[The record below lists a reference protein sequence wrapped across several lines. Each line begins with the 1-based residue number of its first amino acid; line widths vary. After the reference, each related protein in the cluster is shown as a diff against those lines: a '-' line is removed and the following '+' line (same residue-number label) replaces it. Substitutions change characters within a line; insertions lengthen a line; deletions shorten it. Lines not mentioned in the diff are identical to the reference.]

1 MFKARCTV
9 RVAVFGLGYVG
20 CVSAA
25 CLARDGHVVMGVD
38 VSAPKVDAVA
48 AGRSPLI
55 EPGLNDLIGEMVR
68 AGRLRATS
76 DSRMAVHQSEVSLI
90 CVGTPGNGNGRLD
103 LQFVQNVCQQIGAAL
118 ATHEAYHVVVVRS
131 TVLPGTVEDIL
142 IPLLEGAS
150 GRVAGKDFGVCMN
163 PEFLREGTALQDYY
177 APSHVIIGELD
188 QASGDRVACLYR
200 ALDAQMRRTSIRTAE
215 LLKYV
220 NNAFHAVKVV
230 FANEVGAMCKA
241 HGIDGQELME
251 LFCEDRR
258 LNISPAYLKPGFAF
272 GGSCLPKDLRALLY
286 RAKERDLECPMLG
299 AALLSNQQQIER
311 GIRMV
316 ENTGC
321 KKIGILGLSFKA
333 STDDVRES
341 PVVGLVETLTG
352 RGYQVCIYDDT
363 VDPSRLIGANR
374 VFLERELPHIASLM
388 RPSIDDVTSE
398 AEVVVVT
405 NTSSA
410 FREVGCGMRE
420 NQILIDLAGTARNN
434 GHSSARYEGINW

>member
-1 MFKARCTV
+1 MK
-9 RVAVFGLGYVG
+9 VAVFGLGYVG

-25 CLARDGHVVMGVD
+25 CLARDGHSVIGVD
-38 VSAPKVDAVA
+38 VSAQKVDAVA
-48 AGRSPLI
+48 GGRSPLI
-55 EPGLNDLIGEMVR
+55 EPGLDELVREMVR

-76 DSRMAVHQSEVSLI
+76 DSRMAVHHSEVSLI
-90 CVGTPGNGNGRLD
+90 CVGTPGNGNGSLN
-103 LQFVQNVCQQIGAAL
+103 LHFIQNVCRQIGTAL
-118 ATHEAYHVVVVRS
+118 ATHDSYHVVVVRS
-131 TVLPGTVEDIL
+131 TVLPGTVQDVL
-142 IPLLEGAS
+142 LPLLERES

-200 ALDAQMRRTSIRTAE
+200 AVDAQVRRTSIRTAE
-215 LLKYV
+215 MLKYV

-230 FANEVGAMCKA
+230 FANEVGALCKA

-286 RAKERDLECPMLG
+286 RAKDRDVECPMLS
-299 AALLSNQQQIER
+299 AALRSNQHQIER

-316 ENTGC
+316 ESTGY

-333 STDDVRES
+333 GTDDVRES
-341 PVVGLVETLTG
+341 PVVAMVETLVG
-352 RGYQVCIYDDT
+352 RGYQVCIYDDM
-363 VDPSRLIGANR
+363 VDPKRLVGANR
-374 VFLERELPHIASLM
+374 LFLERELPHIASLM

-405 NTSSA
+405 NTSAA
-410 FREVGCGMRE
+410 FREIGRFIRE
-420 NQILIDLAGTARNN
+420 DQILIDLVGTARNH
-434 GHSSARYEGINW
+434 GHRPARYEGINW

>member
-1 MFKARCTV
+1 
-9 RVAVFGLGYVG
+9 VAVFGLGYVG

-25 CLARDGHVVMGVD
+25 CLARDGHTVIGVD
-38 VSAPKVDAVA
+38 VSAQKVDAVA
-48 AGRSPLI
+48 GGRSPLI
-55 EPGLNDLIGEMVR
+55 EPGLNELVCEMAR
-68 AGRLRATS
+68 AARLRATS

-90 CVGTPGNGNGRLD
+90 CVGTPSNGNGSLD
-103 LQFVQNVCQQIGAAL
+103 LRFVQNVCRQIGAAL
-118 ATHEAYHVVVVRS
+118 ATHDSYHVVVVRS
-131 TVLPGTVEDIL
+131 TVLPGTVQDVL
-142 IPLLEGAS
+142 IPLLERES

-177 APSHVIIGELD
+177 APGHVIIGELD
-188 QASGDRVACLYR
+188 QASGDRVSCLYR
-200 ALDAQMRRTSIRTAE
+200 AVDAQVRRTSLQTAE
-215 LLKYV
+215 MLKYV

-230 FANEVGAMCKA
+230 FANEVGALCKA
-241 HGIDGQELME
+241 HGIDGQELMA

-286 RAKERDLECPMLG
+286 RAKNRDVECPMLG
-299 AALLSNQQQIER
+299 AALRSNQHQIER

-316 ENTGC
+316 ESTGC

-341 PVVGLVETLTG
+341 PVVTLAETLVG

-363 VDPSRLIGANR
+363 VDPNRLVGANR
-374 VFLERELPHIASLM
+374 LFLERELPHIVSLM
-388 RPSIDDVTSE
+388 RPSIDAVTSE

-410 FREVGCGMRE
+410 FREVGCIIRDD
-420 NQILIDLAGTARNN
+420 QILIDLVGTARNN
-434 GHSSARYEGINW
+434 GQRAARYEGINW

>member
-1 MFKARCTV
+1 M

-25 CLARDGHVVMGVD
+25 CLARDGHHVIGVD
-38 VSAPKVDAVA
+38 VVAQKVDAVA
-48 AGRSPLI
+48 GGRSPVI
-55 EPGLNDLIGEMVR
+55 EPGLDELVREMVR

-90 CVGTPGNGNGRLD
+90 CVGTPGNGNGSLNLR
-103 LQFVQNVCQQIGAAL
+103 FIQNVCRQIGAAL
-118 ATHEAYHVVVVRS
+118 ATHDSYHVVVVRS
-131 TVLPGTVEDIL
+131 TVLPGTVQDVL
-142 IPLLEGAS
+142 IPLLERES

-188 QASGDRVACLYR
+188 QTSGDRVAFLYR
-200 ALDAQMRRTSIRTAE
+200 AVDAQVRRTSIHTAE
-215 LLKYV
+215 MLKYV

-251 LFCEDRR
+251 LFCEDWR

-286 RAKERDLECPMLG
+286 RAKDRDVECPMLS
-299 AALLSNQQQIER
+299 AALRSNQHQIER

-316 ENTGC
+316 ESTGY

-333 STDDVRES
+333 GTDDVRES
-341 PVVGLVETLTG
+341 PVVALVETLVG

-363 VDPSRLIGANR
+363 VDPNRLMGANR
-374 VFLERELPHIASLM
+374 LFLERELPHIASLM

-410 FREVGCGMRE
+410 FREVGRFIRE
-420 NQILIDLAGTARNN
+420 DQILIDLAGIARNH
-434 GHSSARYEGINW
+434 GDRPARYEGINW

>member
-1 MFKARCTV
+1 MV
-9 RVAVFGLGYVG
+9 I
-20 CVSAA
+20 
-25 CLARDGHVVMGVD
+25 GVD
-38 VSAPKVDAVA
+38 VSAHKVDAVA
-48 AGRSPLI
+48 GGRSPLI
-55 EPGLNDLIGEMVR
+55 EPGLGELIREMVR

-76 DSRMAVHQSEVSLI
+76 DSCMAVHQSEVSLI
-90 CVGTPGNGNGRLD
+90 CVGTPGNGNGSLS
-103 LQFVQNVCQQIGAAL
+103 LHFVQNVCRQIGAAL
-118 ATHEAYHVVVVRS
+118 ATHDAYHVVVVRS
-131 TVLPGTVEDIL
+131 TVLPGAVQDVL
-142 IPLLEGAS
+142 IPLLERAS

-188 QASGDRVACLYR
+188 KASGDRVACMYR
-200 ALDAQMRRTSIRTAE
+200 AVDAQVRRTSISTAE
-215 LLKYV
+215 MLKYV

-241 HGIDGQELME
+241 HGIDGQELMH

-258 LNISPAYLKPGFAF
+258 LNISPVYLKPGFAF

-286 RAKERDLECPMLG
+286 RAKERDVECPMLG
-299 AALLSNQQQIER
+299 AALRSNQHQIER

-316 ENTGC
+316 ENTGR

-341 PVVGLVETLTG
+341 PVVALVETLAG

-363 VDPSRLIGANR
+363 VDPNRLVGANR

-388 RPSIDDVTSE
+388 RPTIDAVTSE

-410 FREVGCGMRE
+410 FRDVGGSIR
-420 NQILIDLAGTARNN
+420 NDQILIDLVGTARNN
-434 GHSSARYEGINW
+434 GHQPARYEGINW